1 MVTKQKGKKMEQ
13 QQKTTP
19 KSEAGGKK
27 VGRSLALQSMW
38 YLLDTNW
45 HTRIG
50 KHSWVGIVIFS
61 S

>member
-1 MVTKQKGKKMEQ
+1 MVIKQKEKKWNNNKKPPQNQRGGK
-13 QQKTTP
+13 
-19 KSEAGGKK
+19 KK